1 MIGDSSVS
9 VPVPAL
15 TASAQTARGVARPGT
30 RPGVAL
36 DGAVDEAA
44 RWLEARRRT
53 WETPR

>member
-1 MIGDSSVS
+1 MS